1 MRLLKKLNL
10 KKYKKYFQK
19 TGSVRGRLPGAKD
32 IFAAQPD
39 LRPEVSRSAGRK
51 GAVKKAVKTAFIFN
65 ALMVSIQNAPGLDDP
80 EDAEELQYHD
90 FSPYGLV
97 RPPPPPPPSPQLVY
111 HHQDQQQE
119 GMVPRR
125 PEGTGGYTHLKIDTT
140 STATDIYIF
149 PPVLVEDSRERGE
162 QGVPWDPG

>member
-1 MRLLKKLNL
+1 
-10 KKYKKYFQK
+10 
-19 TGSVRGRLPGAKD
+19 
-32 IFAAQPD
+32 
-39 LRPEVSRSAGRK
+39 
-51 GAVKKAVKTAFIFN
+51 
-65 ALMVSIQNAPGLDDP
+65 MVSIQNAPGLDDQ

-149 PPVLVEDSRERGE
+149 STSFGGGLKGERGAR
-162 QGVPWDPG
+162 GPMGPRVS